1 MRITSRVVFTSFSI
15 ALAVAACGPPSSGR
29 GDDDDVDAGDGTDAD
44 QQFPPGDGDTSG
56 CQKIDLLFVI
66 DNSGSMGQEQAN
78 LIANFPMFI
87 TVLDASGLDYR
98 VAVTTT
104 ARDYHYNMTLPIG
117 GGSIPQSTGA
127 GDDGRMLQPAACNMT
142 KRWIDKGDPN
152 PAQTFSCV
160 ANVGT
165 SGNSD
170 EMPLGGMRDA
180 FEDRMM
186 DNTNAGFRRTDALL
200 GVVFLT
206 DENDCS
212 YEQSVNLGF
221 TESLCSNQ
229 MEPATNYVAFLDTYT
244 GHRSRWA
251 AAAIAG
257 MGPGACTSAFGGADE
272 ATRLKDFVT
281 AAGSQARMSS
291 ICDGDLSI
299 SLQQTLTLFQ
309 SACGGVIF

>member
-1 MRITSRVVFTSFSI
+1 MRRNTRVAITGM
-15 ALAVAACGPPSSGR
+15 ALALAAGACGPPQSR
-29 GDDDDVDAGDGTDAD
+29 NQGDDDGVDAGTGTDAD
-44 QQFPPGDGDTSG
+44 QVFPPDDSGGGG
-56 CQKIDLLFVI
+56 CQKVDLLFVI

-117 GGSIPQSTGA
+117 GSIAQSTGA
-127 GDDGRMLQPAACNMT
+127 GDDGRMLQPASCAMT
-142 KRWIDKGDPN
+142 KRWIDKGDPT

-165 SGNSD
+165 GGNSD
-170 EMPLGGMRDA
+170 EMPLGAMRDA

-186 DNTNAGFRRTDALL
+186 DNTNAGFRRSDALL

-206 DENDCS
+206 DEEDCS
-212 YEQSVNLGF
+212 YESSVNLGF
-221 TESLCSNQ
+221 GQSLCDAQ
-229 MEPATNYVAFLDTYT
+229 MEPATNYVNFLDAYT

-257 MGPGACTSAFGGADE
+257 MGPGDCTSTFGNANE
-272 ATRLKDFVT
+272 ATRLKSFVA
-281 AAGSQARMSS
+281 AAGAQARMSS
-291 ICDGDLSI
+291 ICDGDLSA
-299 SLQQTLTLFQ
+299 SLQQTLALFQ

>member
-1 MRITSRVVFTSFSI
+1 MRMRTGVTFTGL
-15 ALAVAACGPPSSGR
+15 ALAFAAAACGPPQSR
-29 GDDDDVDAGDGTDAD
+29 NQGDDDGVDGGNGTDAD
-44 QQFPPGDGDTSG
+44 QVFPPDDSGGSG
-56 CQKIDLLFVI
+56 CQKLDLLFVI

-104 ARDYHYNMTLPIG
+104 SRDYHYNMTLPV
-117 GGSIPQSTGA
+117 GGSLPQNTGA
-127 GDDGRMLQPAACNMT
+127 GDDGRMLQPASCSMT
-142 KRWIDKGDPN
+142 KRWIDKGDPT

-170 EMPLGGMRDA
+170 EMPLGAMRDA

-186 DNTNAGFRRTDALL
+186 DNTNAGFRRNDALL

-206 DENDCS
+206 DEEDCS
-212 YEQSVNLGF
+212 YEASVNLSFGQ
-221 TESLCSNQ
+221 SLCSSQ
-229 MEPATNYVAFLDTYT
+229 METATNYVTFLDTYT

-257 MGPGACTSAFGGADE
+257 MGPGDCTSSFGNANE
-272 ATRLKDFVT
+272 ATRLKAFVA

-291 ICDGDLSI
+291 ICDGDLSV
-299 SLQQTLTLFQ
+299 SLQQTLALFQ

>member
-1 MRITSRVVFTSFSI
+1 MRITSGVVFTSLSLAI
-15 ALAVAACGPPSSGR
+15 ALAACGPPSSGR
-29 GDDDDVDAGDGTDAD
+29 GGDDVDAGDGTDAD
-44 QQFPPGDGDTSG
+44 QQFPPGDGNTSG

-87 TVLDASGLDYR
+87 TVLDQSGLDYR

-117 GGSIPQSTGA
+117 GQIPMNTGA
-127 GDDGRMLQPAACNMT
+127 GEDGRMLQPAACNMT

-165 SGNSD
+165 SGNGD

-180 FEDRMM
+180 LEDRMM
-186 DNTNAGFRRTDALL
+186 DNTNAGFHRMDALL

-206 DENDCS
+206 DEEDCS
-212 YEQSVNLGF
+212 YEQSVNLAF

-229 MEPATNYVAFLDTYT
+229 MEPAINYVNFLDQYT
-244 GHRSRWA
+244 GNRSRWA

-257 MGPGACTSAFGGADE
+257 MGPGACSSAFGGADE
-272 ATRLKDFVT
+272 ATRLKAFVT
-281 AAGSQARMSS
+281 AAGTQARMSS